1 MGLFGNKLEKIFQS
15 NNKLIE
21 IITPYEA
28 NSKGSNWK
36 EIIEKEVEKRYLYR
50 NVESI
55 AFAGSNNVIIKY
67 KDLKVRSE
75 LEVEQIRKQ
84 LRKEAGLD
92 MER

>member
-28 NSKGSNWK
+28 NSKGLNWK

-67 KDLKVRSE
+67 KVRSE

>member
-15 NNKLIE
+15 NNKLI
-21 IITPYEA
+21 
-28 NSKGSNWK
+28 